1 MRLADRILFYKGVKN
16 VPDRIPP
23 LTISRA
29 IYKAMR
35 INTLWQSLY
44 VRYLATGRQTTVSS
58 VVWLHCFCASIS
70 GRDNATSRP
79 FESCFDVI

>member
-1 MRLADRILFYKGVKN
+1 MRLADRILFYKGVKG

-23 LTISRA
+23 LTISHA

-44 VRYLATGRQTTVSS
+44 VRYPARSNPVLILYKKPPQMR
-58 VVWLHCFCASIS
+58 
-70 GRDNATSRP
+70 
-79 FESCFDVI
+79 